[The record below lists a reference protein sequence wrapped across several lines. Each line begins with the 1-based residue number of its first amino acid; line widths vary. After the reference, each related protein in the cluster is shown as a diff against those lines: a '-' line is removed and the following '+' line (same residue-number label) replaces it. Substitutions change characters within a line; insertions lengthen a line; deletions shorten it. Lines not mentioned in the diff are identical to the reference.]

1 MKVVQ
6 QTPTESRRYRFWQ
19 DKPNP
24 MGNTDLCLKGI
35 KKENLSWL
43 PIEKVPVTEYLP
55 FNSLKQPL
63 LTPYLRVQW
72 EGRYDGEGSILF
84 RFLKKHRDE
93 MGYVLIHKDDF
104 HGIIGVGTDK
114 DYYTAG
120 LATIFNARETDW
132 RDYRIQSKENLVYP
146 SVPIIMTS
154 LTKEIKSIC
163 FASGERAYKHRID
176 NRDID
181 GCSPDDD

>member
-6 QTPTESRRYRFWQ
+6 QTPATSRRYRFWQ
-19 DKPNP
+19 DEPNP

-72 EGRYDGEGSILF
+72 RGRYDGEGSILF

-104 HGIIGVGTDK
+104 HGIIGVGTDE

-120 LATIFNARETDW
+120 LATVFNARETDW
-132 RDYRIQSKENLVYP
+132 QDAPSRCKETLVYP

-154 LTKEIKSIC
+154 LKKKITSIC
-163 FASGERAYKHRID
+163 YSPDKWAYKHDID
-176 NRDID
+176 NREID
-181 GCSPDDD
+181 GCSYDDD

>member
-1 MKVVQ
+1 M
-6 QTPTESRRYRFWQ
+6 
-19 DKPNP
+19 
-24 MGNTDLCLKGI
+24 
-35 KKENLSWL
+35 

-72 EGRYDGEGSILF
+72 RGRYDGEGSILF
-84 RFLKKHRDE
+84 RFLKKHRDG

-104 HGIIGVGTDK
+104 HGIIGVGTDE

-120 LATIFNARETDW
+120 LATVFNARETNW
-132 RDYRIQSKENLVYP
+132 RDHIENLVCP
-146 SVPIIMTS
+146 SIPIIMTS
-154 LTKEIKSIC
+154 LKKQEPSIC
-163 FASGERAYKHRID
+163 YWQGCRAFAYDID

-181 GCSPDDD
+181 GCSYDDD